1 MKQNVFLTC
10 SWRFSRSNTLE
21 QLESR
26 LEFTIWNY
34 PSLFIDFPAHE
45 FLSLFI
51 FSFCS
56 ERSIQIIFIYYHKE
70 FSVSILFLFFS
81 LGSGERERDDLRDE
95 RHRDRARQ
103 RNIDRAAPER
113 RSKLERGRER
123 DVSEQIALGI
133 PAKTAGAS
141 GEGLFDSR
149 LFNQSRGLSSG
160 NIFF

>member
-1 MKQNVFLTC
+1 MFKKHSVVKGQYNFL
-10 SWRFSRSNTLE
+10 S
-21 QLESR
+21 
-26 LEFTIWNY
+26 
-34 PSLFIDFPAHE
+34 FITTQD
-45 FLSLFI
+45 FLSLSLYLI
-51 FSFCS
+51 FNL
-56 ERSIQIIFIYYHKE
+56 IL
-70 FSVSILFLFFS
+70 ILFF

-160 NIFF
+160 NNS

>member
-1 MKQNVFLTC
+1 MLKCIRSEKPPGTC
-10 SWRFSRSNTLE
+10 LKSILQWKVSTIFFYLLPQRSFCLY
-21 QLESR
+21 SI
-26 LEFTIWNY
+26 FHF
-34 PSLFIDFPAHE
+34 SLF
-45 FLSLFI
+45 
-51 FSFCS
+51 
-56 ERSIQIIFIYYHKE
+56 
-70 FSVSILFLFFS
+70 

-160 NIFF
+160 NFFF

>member
-1 MKQNVFLTC
+1 MADQLT
-10 SWRFSRSNTLE
+10 
-21 QLESR
+21 
-26 LEFTIWNY
+26 
-34 PSLFIDFPAHE
+34 LFKPRGADYAPHLTSSPLGFKK
-45 FLSLFI
+45 LSTPLWWV
-51 FSFCS
+51 
-56 ERSIQIIFIYYHKE
+56 
-70 FSVSILFLFFS
+70 SVSFQFFLYFYF

-160 NIFF
+160 IFFLKK

>member
-1 MKQNVFLTC
+1 MSFCLYLFFPSAVKGQYNFL
-10 SWRFSRSNTLE
+10 S
-21 QLESR
+21 
-26 LEFTIWNY
+26 
-34 PSLFIDFPAHE
+34 FITTQD
-45 FLSLFI
+45 FLSLFNFYLI
-51 FSFCS
+51 
-56 ERSIQIIFIYYHKE
+56 
-70 FSVSILFLFFS
+70 FFS

-160 NIFF
+160 IFF

>member
-1 MKQNVFLTC
+1 MELPLPLYWLPC
-10 SWRFSRSNTLE
+10 SWV
-21 QLESR
+21 
-26 LEFTIWNY
+26 
-34 PSLFIDFPAHE
+34 
-45 FLSLFI
+45 
-51 FSFCS
+51 
-56 ERSIQIIFIYYHKE
+56 
-70 FSVSILFLFFS
+70 SVSIYFFLLQWKVNTIFFHLLPHRIFCLYLIFNFF

-160 NIFF
+160 NIFFEKIKFLKDK

>member
-1 MKQNVFLTC
+1 MLYSF
-10 SWRFSRSNTLE
+10 F
-21 QLESR
+21 
-26 LEFTIWNY
+26 
-34 PSLFIDFPAHE
+34 
-45 FLSLFI
+45 FI
-51 FSFCS
+51 F
-56 ERSIQIIFIYYHKE
+56 
-70 FSVSILFLFFS
+70 

-103 RNIDRAAPER
+103 RNIDRAAPGR
-113 RSKLERGRER
+113 RSKLESGRER

-160 NIFF
+160 NFF

>member
-1 MKQNVFLTC
+1 MSFFLYSFFPSAVKGQYNFLWFITPQNFLC
-10 SWRFSRSNTLE
+10 
-21 QLESR
+21 
-26 LEFTIWNY
+26 
-34 PSLFIDFPAHE
+34 LFNFP
-45 FLSLFI
+45 F
-51 FSFCS
+51 FSF
-56 ERSIQIIFIYYHKE
+56 F
-70 FSVSILFLFFS
+70 

-160 NIFF
+160 NYFLKQQARKGFWPPSTM